1 MAVKQMTA
9 EFYAMHA
16 FNPNDF
22 SAFYDFLV
30 ENKDGH
36 APSIALDKKNDGTD
50 ADEKYQ
56 IRSISTNRSETVIK
70 AVFGRCRF
78 NENLEQASE
87 GSDDKDV
94 ELLPGHG
101 LVEKNHFL
109 FFKENNLV
117 VYQKNGNGSNIG
129 KLQRYLVR
137 NLKKEIALEAV
148 LTEDSYRK
156 LLDSGPLKKLEISV
170 VPPPFSEIEEENYL
184 RDVIKEFESDNAKRI
199 KLVLSADAQ
208 HPLPPFYKQ
217 SLADLTRAGWTKV
230 ARATVAPIANFDK
243 SDDAQLKDEIIDLIL
258 NRIKKDFEVVSDD
271 KNKIPSLTIWQG
283 LAKAKDECNQKL
295 KAFFDPN

>member
-16 FNPNDF
+16 FNSQDF
-22 SAFYDFLV
+22 SVFYDFLI

-56 IRSISTNRSETVIK
+56 IRSISTNKNATVIK

-109 FFKENNLV
+109 FFKENNLI

-129 KLQRYLVR
+129 KLQRYLIR

-148 LTEDSYRK
+148 LTEDSYKK
-156 LLDSGPLKKLEISV
+156 LLESGPLKKLEISV

-184 RDVIKEFESDNAKRI
+184 REVIKEFKSGNAKRI

-208 HPLPPFYKQ
+208 NPLPPFYKQ
-217 SLADLTRAGWTKV
+217 SVADLTRAGWTKV
-230 ARATVAPIANFDK
+230 ARATVVPVENFDGP
-243 SDDAQLKDEIIDLIL
+243 DNAPLKDEIIDLIL
-258 NRIKKDFEVVSDD
+258 NRIKKDFEVVSDE
-271 KNKIPSLTIWQG
+271 KNKIPSLSIWQG
-283 LAKAKDECNQKL
+283 LARAKDECNKKL